1 MKKKKDKKDIADLLK
16 IMARL
21 RDPREGCVWDIE
33 QTFASIAPYTL
44 EEAYEVVDAIA
55 RENHDDLKD
64 ELGDLLLQVVY
75 HARMAEEADLFEF
88 GDVVTAIC
96 EKMIRRHPHVFGGER
111 VDTAA
116 AQTRAWE
123 ALKARERGNSSTS
136 VLDDV
141 PVALPALTRGTKLSD
156 RAARVGFDWPDT
168 GSVRKKLD
176 EELAELDEE
185 LANDDRDGLA
195 AEIGDVM
202 FTLVNLCRRLALDPE
217 RCLREANARFDRR
230 FRHVERQVM
239 ERGGDWG
246 SHDLAALDRFWH
258 EAKRSE

>member
-1 MKKKKDKKDIADLLK
+1 MKKEHDRDDISQLIE
-16 IMARL
+16 IMARV
-21 RDPREGCVWDIE
+21 RDPIEGCVWDIE

-55 RENHDDLKD
+55 RENHDDLRD

-96 EKMIRRHPHVFGGER
+96 AKMIRRHPHVFGGER
-111 VDTAA
+111 VDTAE

-136 VLDDV
+136 LLDDV
-141 PVALPALTRGTKLSD
+141 PVALPALTRGTKLSG

-168 GSVRKKLD
+168 GSVREKLD
-176 EELAELDEE
+176 EELAELDEV
-185 LANDDRDGLA
+185 LTKDDRDGQA

-202 FTLVNLCRRLALDPE
+202 FTLVNLCRHLALDPE
-217 RCLREANARFDRR
+217 RCLREANARFDKR
-230 FRHVERQVM
+230 FRHVERQVR
-239 ERGGDWG
+239 ERGGDWER
-246 SHDLAALDRFWH
+246 HDLAALDRLWR
-258 EAKRSE
+258 EAKQSE